1 VSGFPNKVI
10 ALQFE
15 WQWQN
20 SQRSRVTKK
29 RKSIEKNK
37 KGGFKVS
44 LKVLHSLL
52 RTPLWEKLNL
62 KVHFLDNEKKK
73 IFEKFFE
80 DEKNNRENEEEG
92 SGRGGKD
99 FSSIMVNTQLN
110 TASDL
115 EGMHLNSSDGMQY
128 YLFEHVS
135 NLFVC
140 LIIWFVFIFIYFLVL
155 FVYLFICLYIHLLV
169 CSCVNFFN

>member
-1 VSGFPNKVI
+1 MSGFPNKVI

-20 SQRSRVTKK
+20 SQKSRVTKK

-37 KGGFKVS
+37 RGGFKVS

-73 IFEKFFE
+73 IFEKFFD
-80 DEKNNRENEEEG
+80 DEMNAGENEGEG
-92 SGRGGKD
+92 NDRRGR
-99 FSSIMVNTQLN
+99 SSNLIIANTQLN

-115 EGMHLNSSDGMQY
+115 EKMHLNSPDGMLLY
-128 YLFEHVS
+128 CHLHYLF
-135 NLFVC
+135 
-140 LIIWFVFIFIYFLVL
+140 
-155 FVYLFICLYIHLLV
+155 
-169 CSCVNFFN
+169 